1 MDRRSLGEVSV
12 HVDIFILLS
21 CTMISM
27 DKLGCADGQ
36 TSSGSAVSTALY
48 AGLCHVCVYVQNTD
62 EEIFP
67 EQVRLF
73 PHCDHDYAVRADRSD
88 GKLSL
93 CVFKYQ
99 NTYRNMQM
107 KAELYPEHH

>member
-1 MDRRSLGEVSV
+1 
-12 HVDIFILLS
+12 
-21 CTMISM
+21 MISM

-36 TSSGSAVSTALY
+36 TSSGSTVSTALY